1 MLPDDLAQRL
11 KRLNRSLPAGVM
23 TGADLLRQ
31 QPAEREY
38 PDIGRFVPGEVRKVG
53 EETCFV
59 SEEWFPF
66 DQTFGTYPLANLRN
80 VDASALI
87 QLFGLEPGENGGNR
101 ILFLDTETTGL
112 AGGTGT
118 YAFLVGV
125 GSLEEEGFKVVQYFM
140 RDYDE
145 EPAQMTLLA
154 EDLKSVAL
162 LVTYNG
168 ATFDMPLLKTRFVF
182 NRVRFNL
189 QRIPH
194 LDLLPVAR
202 RLWKRAHG
210 AANLSHL
217 EARVLGSEREGDVP
231 GSLIP
236 TLYFHFLR
244 GASPRTLAPVFYHN
258 RMDIVALAAL
268 TECAW
273 RCHTQP
279 EAIESLWERLGVA
292 RSLVNAG
299 QEEVAMRILEPVL
312 FADCGG
318 YDWHSCSRFLAALYK
333 RSRQYEQA
341 STLWWRI
348 YQSQVF
354 DPEVMIDLAKYL
366 EHIEKDIAKARELV
380 CEIFQRYDTSPEP
393 ESGEEDSGAD
403 SEEDLHYDYSEW
415 KLVRRGG
422 LPVRRID
429 QDDEEEREETQAFS
443 PPRWSERMARELNH
457 RLRRL
462 NRKLA
467 GQ

>member
-38 PDIGRFVPGEVRKVG
+38 PDIGRFVPGEVRTVG

-59 SEEWFPF
+59 CEEWFPF
-66 DQTFGTYPLANLRN
+66 DQTFGNYPLAYLRN
-80 VDASALI
+80 LDASALI
-87 QLFGLEPGENGGNR
+87 RLFGLEPGENGGDR

-118 YAFLVGV
+118 YAFMVGV

-145 EPAQMTLLA
+145 EPAQMALLA
-154 EDLKSVAL
+154 EDLKRTAL

-168 ATFDMPLLKTRFVF
+168 ATFDLPLLKTRFVF
-182 NRVRFNL
+182 NRVRFNF

-273 RCHTQP
+273 RCHSQP

-292 RSLVNAG
+292 RSLASWG

-312 FADCGG
+312 FADHGG
-318 YDWHSCSRFLAALYK
+318 YDWHSCSRFLAALFK

-348 YQSQVF
+348 YQSQAF

-366 EHIEKDIAKARELV
+366 EHVEKDIAKARELV

-393 ESGEEDSGAD
+393 V
-403 SEEDLHYDYSEW
+403 SEESSSETEAEEELHYDYSEW
-415 KLVRRGG
+415 KLLRRDD

-443 PPRWSERMARELNH
+443 PPRWSERMAKELNH